1 MSLHRNS
8 RRRALSGTAVVA
20 MCMLSVAAAAQVP
33 SRPDSAAARPT
44 PPRRPPTPND
54 SLVSPEV
61 AADGRVTFRLY
72 APKATE
78 VVVTGEVA
86 PGFGQPLVMSRDA
99 RGVWSAVS
107 SALPSGAY
115 RYSFTV
121 DGVTTVDPKNVA
133 TSASQTSLASLVVVS
148 PNGDDFQADRADVPH
163 GAVAK
168 VVYRSPTLG
177 ERRMHIYTPP
187 RYNEGS
193 NLPVLYLIHGGG
205 DSDESWSTV
214 GRAGF
219 ILDNLIAA
227 GKARP
232 MVVVMPAGGVG
243 RSSAPMTSDATRD
256 PFTRDLLDAIIPY
269 VEANYRVSKRPED
282 RALAGLSMG
291 GIQTLN
297 IGLTNLDRFPWL
309 GVFSSGWFPPDLQ
322 AFEERHGR
330 ALESTKTPPK
340 LFWMAH
346 GATDIAK
353 PQSEKVIAMLG
364 RHGIRVVSKETPGG
378 HTWSNWR
385 DYLRDFA
392 PLLFRDGARP

>member
-1 MSLHRNS
+1 MRIGRNLVGLVTLTA
-8 RRRALSGTAVVA
+8 ALSAGAQPPA
-20 MCMLSVAAAAQVP
+20 M
-33 SRPDSAAARPT
+33 
-44 PPRRPPTPND
+44 PRRTPTPND

-78 VVVTGEVA
+78 VAVTGEVT
-86 PGFGQPLVMSRDA
+86 PGFGQPLALARDE

-107 SALPSGAY
+107 APLAPGAY
-115 RYSFTV
+115 RYTFVV
-121 DGVTTVDPKNVA
+121 DGVSVLDPKNLA
-133 TSASQTSLASLVVVS
+133 TSASQTALASLAVVS
-148 PNGDDFQADRADVPH
+148 PAGDDFQADRADVPH
-163 GAVAK
+163 GAVAT
-168 VVYRSPTLG
+168 VRYRSATLG
-177 ERRMHIYTPP
+177 ERRMHVYTPP
-187 RYNEGS
+187 GYRRAHAY
-193 NLPVLYLIHGGG
+193 PVLYLIHGGG
-205 DSDESWSTV
+205 DADESWSTV

-243 RSSAPMTSDATRD
+243 TGTGARSAPMTSDAAQD
-256 PFTRDLLDAIIPY
+256 PFTRDLLESIVPY
-269 VEANYRVSKRPED
+269 VEANYDVSTRPED

-297 IGLTNLDRFPWL
+297 IGLTHLDTFRWL
-309 GVFSSGWFPPDLQ
+309 GVFSSGWFPADLQ
-322 AFEERHGR
+322 AFEARRGK
-330 ALESTKTPPK
+330 ALETTKTPPK

-353 PQSEKVIAMLG
+353 PQSEKVIAML
-364 RHGIRVVSKETPGG
+364 RAHGLTVVSKETPGG
-378 HTWSNWR
+378 HTWENWR

-392 PLLFRDGARP
+392 PLLFREARR